1 MKEMLTMRH
10 RLTLTLGIVA
20 TVCMVAVAVQTDVTG
35 QWMMTFETDQGSQSA
50 TMTFQQDGESL
61 SGSLDSD
68 QGGPFEFEGGTVS
81 GDKLEWVVE
90 IDAGGQFIEI
100 AMEGTVNGD
109 EMTGSADFGGYG
121 GGDWTAKR
129 MP

>member
-1 MKEMLTMRH
+1 MKEMLTMRN

-68 QGGPFEFEGGTVS
+68 QGGAFEFEGRTVS

-100 AMEGTVNGD
+100 AMEGTVNED